1 FHFRSAIF
9 QPPYRV
15 RERGSEGEASEG
27 AKRPSAASTERPSQ
41 VLACWLKVEGQD
53 LAWYRTSSGSVQSLD
68 PWLKVKGK
76 ALAVGQGSVQSK
88 LWPKPWLRSLVEG
101 EGESPGCR
109 PRFSTEQALA

>member
-1 FHFRSAIF
+1 NRRRSVVCGAGHTNFHFRSAIF

-53 LAWYRTSSGSVQSLD
+53 LAQYRTSSVQNLGID
-68 PWLKVKGK
+68 PG
-76 ALAVGQGSVQSK
+76 
-88 LWPKPWLRSLVEG
+88 SLVEG
-101 EGESPGCR
+101 ERASPG
-109 PRFSTEQALA
+109 PWPSS